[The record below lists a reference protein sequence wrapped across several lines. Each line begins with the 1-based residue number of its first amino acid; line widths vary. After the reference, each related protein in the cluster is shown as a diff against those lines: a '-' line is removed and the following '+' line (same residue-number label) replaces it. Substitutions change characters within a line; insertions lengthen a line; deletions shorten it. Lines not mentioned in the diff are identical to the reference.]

1 LIIRGDNMPEK
12 LSLNEIEKDFPLS
25 KNVIYRW
32 IKNGKLDTKEDEGE
46 LYVRLKDI
54 NNLLDER

>member
-1 LIIRGDNMPEK
+1 MPEK
-12 LSLNEIEKDFPLS
+12 LSLKEIEENFPLS

-32 IKNGKLDTKEDEGE
+32 IKKGKLDTKEDEGE

-54 NNLLDER
+54 NILLDER